1 MSLPEVCFLF
11 DNGSL
16 RPGATLGLRAIAAS
30 LEKRILCPVRPVS
43 VLHSSAVS
51 PQALAGRP
59 AELLEPALK
68 KALADGLR
76 SAVLLPLFFG
86 PSAAVVA
93 YVPQRV
99 RALAAAFPEACLRHA
114 RWVVNAADSNDMR
127 IARLLAERVRETC
140 GRVVCA
146 AGAGGGPGEKRPH
159 VVLVDHGSPQPA
171 VTAVRNHL
179 GRQLAFLL
187 GDRVRGVHVA
197 SMERRPG
204 AEYAFNEPLLAGRL
218 RQPPCDTGEVIVALQ
233 FFTSGRHAGPGG
245 DIAAIC
251 EEAQRVRPGLRTC
264 LTDPLGQSELL
275 VDVLADRFNEAR

>member
-16 RPGATLGLRAIAAS
+16 RPAATLGLRAVAAS

-43 VLHSSAVS
+43 VLHSSAVAS
-51 PQALAGRP
+51 EELAGRP
-59 AELLEPALK
+59 AELLEPALRT
-68 KALADGLR
+68 ALAGGLR

-86 PSAAVVA
+86 PSAAVVE
-93 YVPQRV
+93 YVPERV
-99 RALAAAFPEACLRHA
+99 RALASAFPEANLRQA
-114 RWVVNAADSNDMR
+114 RWVVDTADSNDMR
-127 IARLLAERVRETC
+127 IAGILAERVLEKS
-140 GRVVCA
+140 GM
-146 AGAGGGPGEKRPH
+146 GGMGKKCPQ

-171 VTAVRNHL
+171 VTAVRDHL
-179 GRQLAFLL
+179 GWQLAALL

-204 AEYAFNEPLLAGRL
+204 PEYAFNEPLLADRL
-218 RQPPCDTGEVIVALQ
+218 RQSPCDTGEVIVALQ

-251 EEAQRVRPGLRTC
+251 EEAQQACPALRTC
-264 LTDPLGQSELL
+264 MTDPLGQSDLL
-275 VDVLADRFNEAR
+275 IDVLADRFNEAR